1 MKTLKKKIVAG
12 ALAFTLV
19 GGAVIANPQKSE
31 AASKPLNI
39 KKVLNLPAEG
49 VKPPYDTFAFDFT
62 PVSFNGDINVTTD
75 VKDTK
80 GRIYVPYLSAGVN
93 YEPKDNTDNDSSTPG
108 KQVIRE
114 TEDALKDVEWKNAG
128 QYVYKVTENSPNQI
142 VDPDYVKDM
151 TYSKAE
157 YTVSIFVK
165 ELENGTFEVYDIQIK
180 KDKKD
185 DGTEVED
192 AKKQEYT
199 PGEGDEKKG
208 NEFVFENNW
217 DKKDGNDNP
226 SGGPEIQ
233 DADKKGFALRKTIA
247 GENPSTTDKFTFSLN
262 VAKPEGS
269 HSDATSYSYYIV
281 DSTGAKSE
289 KQTGEYGK
297 NTEVKLKHN
306 ERVVFAEVLLGSE
319 VTAKETKSG
328 TYIGE
333 VKSSSFNG
341 TAGEAS
347 EGIIGDQGGNFVE
360 FENKEQTPTGLLV
373 DNLPFIALIAV
384 AGLGIFFFV
393 KNRKEEE
400 ALA

>member
-19 GGAVIANPQKSE
+19 GGAVIANPQKAE
-31 AASKPLNI
+31 AAGRPLNI

-49 VKPPYDTFAFDFT
+49 VQTPYDTFGFKFT
-62 PVSFNGDINVTTD
+62 PVSFNEDTNVTTD
-75 VKDTK
+75 EKKNT
-80 GRIYVPYLSAGVN
+80 GEIYVPLISAGVN
-93 YEPKDNTDNDSSTPG
+93 YAPEDNIDNDTSTSG

-114 TEDALKDVEWKNAG
+114 TEDALKNANWKNAG
-128 QYVYKVTENSPNQI
+128 QYVYKVTEYSPYQ
-142 VDPDYVKDM
+142 DEDDMKDM

-165 ELENGTFEVYDIQIK
+165 ELEDGTFEVYDIQIK

-192 AKKQEYT
+192 AKKQEYK
-199 PGEGDEKKG
+199 PGEGDDKKG

-226 SGGPEIQ
+226 GGGPEIQ

-247 GENPSTTDKFTFSLN
+247 GENPSTTDRFTFSLN
-262 VAKPEGS
+262 VTKPEGS
-269 HSDATSYSYYIV
+269 HSDATNYSYYIV
-281 DSTGAKSE
+281 DANGAKSE
-289 KQTGEYGK
+289 KLTGEYGK
-297 NTEVKLKHN
+297 DTELKLKHN
-306 ERVVFAEVLLGSE
+306 ERVVFAEVLLGSK

-328 TYIGE
+328 TYIGK
-333 VKSSSFNG
+333 VKSSKFNG
-341 TAGEAS
+341 TDGKAS
-347 EGIIGDQGGNFVE
+347 EGIIGDQKGGNFVE
-360 FENKEQTPTGLLV
+360 FENKEQTPTGLLI

>member
-19 GGAVIANPQKSE
+19 GGAVIANPQKAE

-39 KKVLNLPAEG
+39 KKVLNIPAEG
-49 VKPPYDTFAFDFT
+49 VQTPYDIFGFKFT
-62 PVSFNGDINVTTD
+62 PVSFNGDTNVTND
-75 VKDTK
+75 EKNTK
-80 GRIYVPYLSAGVN
+80 GAIYVPQIDVAVEYK
-93 YEPKDNTDNDSSTPG
+93 PTDNKDNDSSTPG

-114 TEDALKDVEWKNAG
+114 TEDALKSVKWKNAG
-128 QYVYKVTENSPNQI
+128 QYVYKVTEYSPYK
-142 VDPDYVKDM
+142 DWDDMKDM

-165 ELENGTFEVYDIQIK
+165 ELEDGSFEVYDIQIK

-185 DGTEVED
+185 DGTVVED
-192 AKKQEYT
+192 AKKQEYK
-199 PGEGDEKKG
+199 PGEGEDKKG

-247 GENPSTTDKFTFSLN
+247 GGNPSTTDRFTFSLN

-269 HSDATSYSYYIV
+269 HSKATNYSYYIV
-281 DSTGAKSE
+281 DANGAKSE
-289 KQTGEYGK
+289 KLTGEYGK
-297 NTEVKLKHN
+297 NTEVILKHN
-306 ERVVFAEVLLGSE
+306 ERVVFAEVLLGSK

-333 VKSSSFNG
+333 VKSSKFNG
-341 TAGEAS
+341 TDGKAS
-347 EGIIGDQGGNFVE
+347 EGIIGDQEGGNFVE
-360 FENKEQTPTGLLV
+360 FENKEQTPTGLLI

>member
-19 GGAVIANPQKSE
+19 GGAVIANPQKAE
-31 AASKPLNI
+31 AAGKPLNI

-49 VKPPYDTFAFDFT
+49 VETPYDTFGFKFT
-62 PVSFNGDINVTTD
+62 PVSFNGDTNVTTD
-75 VKDTK
+75 EKKTT
-80 GRIYVPYLSAGVN
+80 GEIYVPLISAGVN
-93 YEPKDNTDNDSSTPG
+93 YEPTDNIDNDTSTPG

-114 TEDALKDVEWKNAG
+114 TEDALKNANWKNAG
-128 QYVYKVTENSPNQI
+128 QYVYKVTEYSPYQ
-142 VDPDYVKDM
+142 DEDDMKDM

-165 ELENGTFEVYDIQIK
+165 ELEDGTFEVYDIQIK

-185 DGTEVED
+185 DGTVVED
-192 AKKQEYT
+192 ANKQEYT
-199 PGEGDEKKG
+199 PGQGDDKKG

-226 SGGPEIQ
+226 SGGPKIQ

-247 GENPSTTDKFTFSLN
+247 GENPSTTDRFTFSLN

-281 DSTGAKSE
+281 DSKGEKSE
-289 KQTGEYGK
+289 KLTGEYGK

-306 ERVVFAEVLLGSE
+306 ERVVFAEVLLGSK

-328 TYIGE
+328 TYIGK